1 MRHRDAV
8 DETIERLARRLAE
21 EKIPYALIG
30 AMAMAMHGEWRF
42 TQDVDVL
49 TTREGLD
56 AIHERLVGRGYMPS
70 FPGSRKSLRD
80 TTSKVAIDFIM
91 AGEYPGD
98 SLAKPVSFPDPDAA
112 SVDID
117 GVRVISLAKLIELKL
132 TSGLTGKGRKKDIV
146 DVETIIARIKP
157 PRELGD
163 QLDPSIRDTFY
174 QMWDDEQ
181 NATGPDRE

>member
-1 MRHRDAV
+1 MKHGDAV

-42 TQDVDVL
+42 TQDVDLL
-49 TTREGLD
+49 TTRTGLD

-80 TTSKVAIDFIM
+80 TTTRVAIVFIM

-98 SLAKPVSFPDPDAA
+98 GTPKSVSFPDPEAA
-112 SVDID
+112 SVEVD
-117 GVRVISLAKLIELKL
+117 GVRVVSLAKLIELKL
-132 TSGLTGKGRKKDIV
+132 TSGITATNRKKDIG

-157 PRELGD
+157 PRELGAE
-163 QLDPSIRDTFY
+163 LDPLVRDTFY
-174 QMWDDEQ
+174 EMWDAEQ